1 MMGKEFTNEE
11 QAAIMSGRAL
21 GFRDGLTKEK
31 YDIALNMAQWKDE
44 QYLENVEDDAKSYV
58 DGVAKANPDLS
69 EWVLNFM
76 ETAYIAGRNK
86 IK

>member
-1 MMGKEFTNEE
+1 MTKNEE
-11 QAAIMSGRAL
+11 KAL
-21 GFRDGLTKEK
+21 ELFPDQT
-31 YDIALNMAQWKDE
+31 NMECLCQGVREILVKTAQWKDE

>member
-1 MMGKEFTNEE
+1 MITNEE
-11 QAAIMSGRAL
+11 LAKQVLQQLKFGEAITPLANDRI
-21 GFRDGLTKEK
+21 
-31 YDIALNMAQWKDE
+31 YDASLVTAMRKDE

-58 DGVAKANPDLS
+58 NGVAKANPDLS